1 MGEEQHVYVIAT
13 LKDLRPRWHEIAET
27 IQNQKAFKD
36 IKVKG
41 LKLVEGPGCL
51 NLGLSLEGP
60 KKEAELLVKNLTLS
74 LMPARYSQAGDKPWT
89 GVFKQITRVKPDEV
103 SRG

>member
-13 LKDLRPRWHEIAET
+13 LKDLRPHWNEIAET

-36 IKVKG
+36 IKVRG

-89 GVFKQITRVKPDEV
+89 GVFNHASQT
-103 SRG
+103 

>member
-13 LKDLRPRWHEIAET
+13 LKDLRPHWDEIAKT
-27 IQNQKAFKD
+27 IQNQKVFKN
-36 IKVKG
+36 IKVEG

-60 KKEAELLVKNLTLS
+60 KKEAEQFVKGLTLN
-74 LMPARYSQAGDKPWT
+74 LMPARYSQAGDKPWS
-89 GVFKQITRVKPDEV
+89 GVLKEV
-103 SRG
+103 

>member
-1 MGEEQHVYVIAT
+1 MNKDQHVYVIAT
-13 LKDLRPRWHEIAET
+13 LKDLRPHWHEITET
-27 IQNQKAFKD
+27 IMNQTHFKD

-41 LKLVEGPGCL
+41 LKLAEGPGCL

-74 LMPARYSQAGDKPWT
+74 LMPARYSRAGDKPWT
-89 GVFKQITRVKPDEV
+89 GVFNHASQT
-103 SRG
+103 